1 MAQIL
6 IIDDDPAIQRVLTK
20 ALVAEGY
27 QVEWAAD
34 GYTGIAMAEA
44 LRPALIICDWVM
56 PCMDGLEVCRQVK
69 ANSSLFTTFFVLLT
83 SRNSLEDRVM
93 GLDNGADDFLSK
105 PIEMSELHARIRAGL
120 RIHQLTNDLQHQK
133 HLLESELSEA
143 SDYVSSLLPKSLEH
157 PIPIQATFI
166 PSRQLGG
173 DCFDYYWLPSGE
185 LVLFLLDMS
194 GHGLG
199 AALPSV
205 YILNLLRSQSLAE
218 VDFREPV
225 QVLEALNRIFQMG
238 TQGDKYFTIWYGIY
252 NPHSQMITYS
262 SAGHPPAL
270 LVSKLVSNQVDQTRS
285 LSVEDSIVQIKPL
298 RTQGFPIGL
307 FSESF
312 YVSQEEYIPNG
323 SSLYIFSDGVYELSE
338 PNGQVWGLS
347 RFIELIRSLHC
358 QGLPTL
364 TQIQS
369 ALTVENKSPIF
380 QDDISL
386 IKVQF

>member
-6 IIDDDPAIQRVLTK
+6 IIDDDPAIQRVLKK
-20 ALVAEGY
+20 ALIAEGY

-34 GYTGIAMAEA
+34 GHTGIAMAKS

-69 ANSSLFTTFFVLLT
+69 ATSSLFTTFFVLLT

-133 HLLESELSEA
+133 QLLESELAEA
-143 SDYVSSLLPKSLEH
+143 SDYVSSLVPQSLEH
-157 PIPIQATFI
+157 PLPIQATFI

-173 DCFDYYWLPSGE
+173 DCFDYYWLESGE
-185 LVLFLLDMS
+185 LVVFLLDMS

-225 QVLEALNRIFQMG
+225 QVLQALNRIFQMG

-252 NPHSQMITYS
+252 DPASQHITYS

-270 LVSKLVSNQVDQTRS
+270 LVSSPPKSDRKRSFLSTAYAVQVH
-285 LSVEDSIVQIKPL
+285 PL

-307 FSESF
+307 FSDSL
-312 YVSQEEYIPNG
+312 YVSQTEIIPPG
-323 SSLYIFSDGVYELSE
+323 SSLYIFSDGVYEL
-338 PNGQVWGLS
+338 PQANGQIWGLP
-347 RFIELIRSLHC
+347 RFIDLIRSLHSHGSPSL
-358 QGLPTL
+358 QD
-364 TQIQS
+364 IQT
-369 ALTVENKSPIF
+369 ALTLENKSAIF

>member
-6 IIDDDPAIQRVLTK
+6 IIDDDPAIQRVLKK
-20 ALVAEGY
+20 ALLAEGY

-34 GYTGIAMAEA
+34 GYTGISMAEA

-56 PCMDGLEVCRQVK
+56 PYMDGLEVCRQVK
-69 ANSSLFTTFFVLLT
+69 ANSRLFTTFFVLLT
-83 SRNSLEDRVM
+83 SRNSLEDRVR

-133 HLLESELSEA
+133 QLLESELSEA

-157 PIPIQATFI
+157 PVPIQATFI

-173 DCFDYYWLPSGE
+173 DCFDYYWLSSGE
-185 LVLFLLDMS
+185 LVVFLLDMS

-225 QVLEALNRIFQMG
+225 QVLQALNRIFQMG
-238 TQGDKYFTIWYGIY
+238 PQGDKYFTIWYGIY
-252 NPHSQMITYS
+252 NPQSQKITYS

-270 LVSKLVSNQVDQTRS
+270 LVSNQTDQKRS
-285 LSVEDSIVQIKPL
+285 LSGEDSVVEIKPL

-307 FSESF
+307 FAESL
-312 YVSQEEYIPNG
+312 YVSQEEHIAPG

-358 QGLPTL
+358 QVLPSL
-364 TQIQS
+364 SQIQS
-369 ALTVENKSPIF
+369 ALILENKSPIF